1 MCDVPSV
8 YTRQRQ
14 EHQKGQ
20 IDYRLIIKFC
30 SLAAH
35 FLETGCCFSFKGMLE
50 SWPSL
55 ESSGLSRP
63 VEAFEMEVHPG

>member
-1 MCDVPSV
+1 M
-8 YTRQRQ
+8 
-14 EHQKGQ
+14 
-20 IDYRLIIKFC
+20 DYLLIIKFC

-55 ESSGLSRP
+55 ESSGISLP